1 MTEMTIFNVQ
11 RAINQKLSKPDLQF
25 SFSADSLKVV
35 HIRVKYITETVIFNV
50 QRPITQKVIT
60 GKPLMVLVFYMS
72 SYVALHF
79 CKASRKSLK
88 PFSNYRK
95 GTNT

>member
-11 RAINQKLSKPDLQF
+11 RAITKKLSKPDLQF
-25 SFSADSLKVV
+25 SFSADSLMVV
-35 HIRVKYITETVIFNV
+35 HIHVKYITETVIFNV
-50 QRPITQKVIT
+50 QRPITQKVI
-60 GKPLMVLVFYMS
+60 KQLMVLVFYMS

-95 GTNT
+95 GTNI